1 MNRRLISFGNSTISI
16 VCGDG
21 RPAELVDFLF
31 QNIPPAESGK
41 PWTQLRLKRPP
52 GVEGL
57 NLWQDDTLLS
67 QNEPA
72 ADMAHTLMS
81 QACYTLAYESRDG
94 LLLHAAAVQ
103 LAGIGLV
110 LPGKTGAGKSTLSA
124 WLLSQGGRYLTD
136 EMVFVPTNGD
146 AFSGFARPLTIKPTA
161 RHLMPALL
169 SGPVDD
175 SDILRGE
182 PVDMVQPESFGAK
195 LHVGDSPLDL
205 IVFPTYRPDHDLE
218 LNRLTKA
225 AAAYE
230 LMRCLANARNLA
242 DHGLPEALRLANA
255 VPAYAL
261 SYSDLEQAGRSI
273 IQLLQNQ
280 PAPQ

>member
-1 MNRRLISFGNSTISI
+1 
-16 VCGDG
+16 
-21 RPAELVDFLF
+21 
-31 QNIPPAESGK
+31 
-41 PWTQLRLKRPP
+41 
-52 GVEGL
+52 
-57 NLWQDDTLLS
+57 
-67 QNEPA
+67 
-72 ADMAHTLMS
+72 
-81 QACYTLAYESRDG
+81 
-94 LLLHAAAVQ
+94 
-103 LAGIGLV
+103 
-110 LPGKTGAGKSTLSA
+110 
-124 WLLSQGGRYLTD
+124 
-136 EMVFVPTNGD
+136 
-146 AFSGFARPLTIKPTA
+146 
-161 RHLMPALL
+161 MPALL